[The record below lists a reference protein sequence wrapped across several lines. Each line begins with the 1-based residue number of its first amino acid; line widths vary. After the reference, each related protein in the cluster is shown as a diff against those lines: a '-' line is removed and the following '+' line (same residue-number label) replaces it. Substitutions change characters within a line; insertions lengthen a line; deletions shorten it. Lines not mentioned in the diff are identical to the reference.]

1 MPRGGYAAMKQIHN
15 PGFLRV
21 AIIGLWVGAALLFF
35 SAAVPTAHAFI
46 KDIHERVT
54 LEGLPFIKADVL
66 EAIVSGNLDEDE
78 GKEASFDER
87 HAQGC
92 RFRDHA
98 AYVNKRYRQIVHALN
113 APPTDDTDRAARY
126 FGHLLHGLQ
135 DFYSHSNWIPRPPE
149 GLGLRNRIL
158 DPGLGAWPLPTPYAP
173 LLDDIVVVEGNPP
186 AGVTVRSEEH
196 TSEIQ
201 SLMRTSYAVFCLK
214 KKKK

>member
-92 RFRDHA
+92 RFQIGRA
-98 AYVNKRYRQIVHALN
+98 SCRERVCQYV
-113 APPTDDTDRAARY
+113 
-126 FGHLLHGLQ
+126 
-135 DFYSHSNWIPRPPE
+135 
-149 GLGLRNRIL
+149 
-158 DPGLGAWPLPTPYAP
+158 
-173 LLDDIVVVEGNPP
+173 
-186 AGVTVRSEEH
+186 
-196 TSEIQ
+196 
-201 SLMRTSYAVFCLK
+201 
-214 KKKK
+214 

>member
-78 GKEASFDER
+78 GK
-87 HAQGC
+87 
-92 RFRDHA
+92 
-98 AYVNKRYRQIVHALN
+98 
-113 APPTDDTDRAARY
+113 
-126 FGHLLHGLQ
+126 
-135 DFYSHSNWIPRPPE
+135 
-149 GLGLRNRIL
+149 
-158 DPGLGAWPLPTPYAP
+158 
-173 LLDDIVVVEGNPP
+173 
-186 AGVTVRSEEH
+186 RSEERRVGKECVSTCRSRWSPYH
-196 TSEIQ
+196 
-201 SLMRTSYAVFCLK
+201 
-214 KKKK
+214 

>member
-87 HAQGC
+87 HAPGC

-98 AYVNKRYRQIVHALN
+98 AYVN
-113 APPTDDTDRAARY
+113 
-126 FGHLLHGLQ
+126 
-135 DFYSHSNWIPRPPE
+135 
-149 GLGLRNRIL
+149 
-158 DPGLGAWPLPTPYAP
+158 
-173 LLDDIVVVEGNPP
+173 
-186 AGVTVRSEEH
+186 RSEEH
-196 TSEIQ
+196 TSELQ
-201 SLMRTSYAVFCLK
+201 SLMRISYAVSCLPTTTHITTNPT
-214 KKKK
+214 